1 MAKLTDKQLVIL
13 NAAGTRDSGLLLPL
27 PKSLRLN
34 AGAASTVLKSLIK
47 RGLIKERRAKR
58 GEASWRED
66 DDGNALTLIV
76 TVAGLKAIGIE
87 PDATSAK
94 PKSSKNHMVPG
105 AKAARSGT
113 KQAALIAL
121 LSRKQGATIEE
132 ASKVTGWQAHSVRG
146 AISGTIKKKLC
157 HTVTSEKIE
166 GRGRVYRIVTQAA

>member
-1 MAKLTDKQLVIL
+1 MGKLTDKQLVIL
-13 NAAGTRDSGLLLPL
+13 NAASRRDSGLLLPL

-47 RGLIKERRAKR
+47 RGLAEERRAKR

-66 DDGNALTLIV
+66 DEDTALTLIV
-76 TVAGLKAIGIE
+76 TGAGLKAIGIE
-87 PDATSAK
+87 PVAKSAK
-94 PKSSKNHMVPG
+94 PRSGKSHIAPG
-105 AKAARSGT
+105 ANAPRSGT

-132 ASKVTGWQAHSVRG
+132 ASKLTGWQAHSVRG
-146 AISGTIKKKLC
+146 AISGTIKKRLC

-166 GRGRVYRIVTQAA
+166 GRGRVYRIVDKAA